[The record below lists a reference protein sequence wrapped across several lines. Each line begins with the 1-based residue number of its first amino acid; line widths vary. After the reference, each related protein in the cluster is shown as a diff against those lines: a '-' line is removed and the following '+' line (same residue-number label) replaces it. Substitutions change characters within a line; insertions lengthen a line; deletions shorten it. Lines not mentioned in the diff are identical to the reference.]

1 MRTLAQASARA
12 PRQRLRPCRPHGSN
26 REAELP
32 GVRIIRKPPRHA
44 IDKPASG
51 SWARHFKPKHL
62 KLAIMWAPPEGCRP
76 RGVWVVAFFRPFGA
90 SSHFPLYGR
99 GQPSPAPPAYLSNS
113 KVPLS
118 GDILTLPIPRVS
130 AGRILSWRG
139 ERLAMERSW
148 KRKCLRKSATSKS

>member
-32 GVRIIRKPPRHA
+32 GVRIIRKPARHA

-62 KLAIMWAPPEGCRP
+62 KLALMGHRP
-76 RGVWVVAFFRPFGA
+76 KGV
-90 SSHFPLYGR
+90 
-99 GQPSPAPPAYLSNS
+99 
-113 KVPLS
+113 VPVES
-118 GDILTLPIPRVS
+118 GS
-130 AGRILSWRG
+130 
-139 ERLAMERSW
+139 
-148 KRKCLRKSATSKS
+148 